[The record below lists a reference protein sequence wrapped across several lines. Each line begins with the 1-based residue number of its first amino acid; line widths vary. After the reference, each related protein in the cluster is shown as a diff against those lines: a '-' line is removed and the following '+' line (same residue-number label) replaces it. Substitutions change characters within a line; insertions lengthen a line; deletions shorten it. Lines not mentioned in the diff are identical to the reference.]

1 MEKKYK
7 VLINYIKDLS
17 VETPN
22 AETLMFVKDHISNY
36 HLNININSK
45 ALKNKMIEVSTKLSF
60 LDKANSEKKSIF
72 EMDYATIIKVEES
85 VKDKNTMERIILC
98 DVQKEIYP
106 KLETIFLNLLR
117 DSGLPG
123 VKFEKKVDFE
133 KLYNERLN

>member
-36 HLNININSK
+36 HSK

-106 KLETIFLNLLR
+106 KLENIFLNLLR